1 VRLVQLGVHFVDFV
15 DEDDELPHPLLRQ
28 AECVSRCTVPMSRA
42 ALQEDV
48 YVCEAE
54 HRAVLVFMLQRQP
67 EDIPVERLRAL
78 EVADDQIDGA
88 DLLLPFSHFAPLSCH
103 A

>member
-1 VRLVQLGVHFVDFV
+1 
-15 DEDDELPHPLLRQ
+15 
-28 AECVSRCTVPMSRA
+28 MSRA